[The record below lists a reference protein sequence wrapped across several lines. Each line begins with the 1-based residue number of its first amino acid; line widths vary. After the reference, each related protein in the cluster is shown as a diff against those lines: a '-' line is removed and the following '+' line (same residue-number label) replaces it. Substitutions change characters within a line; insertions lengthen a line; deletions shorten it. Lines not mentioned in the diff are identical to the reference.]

1 MTPTFANS
9 PVRQALCSLL
19 AAAAVAFS
27 PAALAQQAEPPAA
40 PPASDPPS
48 APMAAT
54 QPVGAPAAA
63 TQPAAPVAAIPNYSN
78 VRNEWSPGDPV
89 PPGYHP
95 ETQIRTGLVIAG
107 SVTLGA
113 SWLTL
118 GLLPGAIV
126 VSACTDLDASECTV
140 AGGVLMIP
148 VLGPFLTMPVIA
160 SYTDIDGAAIALLT
174 VDGLIQSSGLAMLIA
189 GIVAE
194 RDVLVRDTNIGGVDV
209 KISPLL
215 SADAI
220 GTRVG
225 ITGSF

>member
-1 MTPTFANS
+1 MTPTTGPA
-9 PVRQALCSLL
+9 PVTA
-19 AAAAVAFS
+19 
-27 PAALAQQAEPPAA
+27 
-40 PPASDPPS
+40 S
-48 APMAAT
+48 AP
-54 QPVGAPAAA
+54 APAAA
-63 TQPAAPVAAIPNYSN
+63 DPAAPTATAAAAPAVAPIPNYSN
-78 VRNEWSPGDPV
+78 VRNEWEPGDPV

-126 VSACTDLDASECTV
+126 VSACTDLDSSECTV

-160 SYTDIDGAAIALLT
+160 SYSDIDGAAIALLT

-194 RDVLVRDTNIGGVDV
+194 QDVLVRDTNIGGVDV
-209 KISPLL
+209 KFQPLVA
-215 SADAI
+215 ADAN

-225 ITGSF
+225 ISGSF

>member
-1 MTPTFANS
+1 
-9 PVRQALCSLL
+9 
-19 AAAAVAFS
+19 
-27 PAALAQQAEPPAA
+27 
-40 PPASDPPS
+40 
-48 APMAAT
+48 MAAT
-54 QPVGAPAAA
+54 QPVGVPAAA
-63 TQPAAPVAAIPNYSN
+63 PQPAPVAAIPNYTN
-78 VRNEWSPGDPV
+78 VRNEWAPGDPV

-95 ETQIRTGLVIAG
+95 ETQMRTGLVIAG

-118 GLLPGAIV
+118 GVLPGAIV
-126 VSACTDLDASECTV
+126 VSACTSLDSSECTV

-160 SYTDIDGAAIALLT
+160 SYSDIDGAAIALLT

-194 RDVLVRDTNIGGVDV
+194 QDVLVRDTNIGGVDV
-209 KISPLL
+209 KFQPLVA
-215 SADAI
+215 ADAN